1 MFAALLVSQLAAT
14 VAFTFVMPFMP
25 LYVEELGVRDPGAA
39 AFWAGV
45 LNSAT
50 AVTMLLAA
58 PFWGRLA
65 DRFGPRLML
74 LRATLAGAVVVGLMG
89 LVSDPWQ
96 LLALRF
102 LQGGLT
108 GTVAAAT
115 VLVSATS
122 PANRVGARL
131 GYLQMII
138 FLAAALGPFVGGV
151 FVELAGVRASFAVT
165 SGLLALS
172 GVLVMIWV
180 PEARPAEREEED
192 EGVTP
197 LPFGRL
203 MPGLLSLFVVYVAL
217 VSVVPIM
224 PGFLSQLMEGDG
236 QIARRTGELIAV
248 GGLASAL
255 GSIFG
260 GRLAGRWGTR
270 RVILWALLLAGLT
283 AIPQALVSSVAELW
297 VLRIV
302 SSVFLGIVI
311 PVANLAIRDEA
322 PPERQGAAFGFGA
335 SSVSTAH
342 AVGPLGGGLLASAVG
357 FAFPFLVPGVLLVG
371 VAAVL
376 WFTMSGGERKGS
388 KPFQQPLPPHK

>member
-1 MFAALLVSQLAAT
+1 
-14 VAFTFVMPFMP
+14 MPFMP

-96 LLALRF
+96 LLGLRF

-115 VLVSATS
+115 VLVSANS
-122 PANRVGARL
+122 PANRAGARL
-131 GYLQMII
+131 GYLQMVI
-138 FLAAALGPFVGGV
+138 FLAAALGPFAGGV
-151 FVELAGVRASFAVT
+151 FVDLAGVRASFAVT

-192 EGVTP
+192 SAEVAP

-224 PGFLSQLMEGDG
+224 PGFLSQLMEGDA
-236 QIARRTGELIAV
+236 QIARRTGELVAA

-260 GRLAGRWGTR
+260 GRLATRWGTR
-270 RVILWALLLAGLT
+270 RVILLSLLLAGLT

-342 AVGPLGGGLLASAVG
+342 AIGPLGGGLLASALG

-376 WFTMSGGERKGS
+376 WFTMSGGARKGS
-388 KPFQQPLPPHK
+388 KPFQHPLPPHK